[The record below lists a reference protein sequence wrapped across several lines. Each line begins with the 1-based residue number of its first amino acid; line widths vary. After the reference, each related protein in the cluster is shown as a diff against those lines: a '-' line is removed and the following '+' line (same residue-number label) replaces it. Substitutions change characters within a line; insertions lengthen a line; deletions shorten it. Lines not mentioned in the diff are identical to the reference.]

1 MKKSS
6 WNELILKIRAYIGR
20 VWNWQGD
27 IEVVDIAFSSFW
39 ITWKPIPANALVF
52 TVGSPSLG
60 WTWDTAMTPRPPGLT
75 VAQRFINWGH
85 NTITVDASRTCWYI
99 TRWSCPVW
107 RTETPSGLAFA
118 TFTRGTAWFYTN
130 YWADFSGTSP
140 SVATWRVYR
149 TEIGRIVYYLGTYIS
164 RSASTSVQVYTVH
177 HTVFSNEQIR
187 EII

>member
-1 MKKSS
+1 MKKSF
-6 WNELILKIRAYIGR
+6 WNGLILKIRAYIGR
-20 VWNWQGD
+20 VWNWQGY
-27 IEVVDIAFSSFW
+27 IEVVYITFSSFW

-52 TVGSPSLG
+52 TVGSPSLS
-60 WTWDTAMTPRPPGLT
+60 WTWNTAMTPGPSGLT
-75 VAQRFINWGH
+75 IALRFINWGH

-99 TRWSCPVW
+99 TRWSRPVW
-107 RTETPSGLAFA
+107 RTETPSGLALA

-130 YWADFSGTSP
+130 YWADFSWTSP
-140 SVATWRVYR
+140 SLATWRVYR